1 MSLWSRIRNLLGE
14 EPAADRSPPA
24 GAQHVQSG
32 REEDTGGEGDAS
44 APDSHSTTGTTPNE
58 TFVGRPGGDDPGYLE
73 TGAEKRA
80 DDEDGSAGTDR

>member
-1 MSLWSRIRNLLGE
+1 MSLWSWIRNLLGE
-14 EPAADRSPPA
+14 EPAVDRSPPP
-24 GAQHVQSG
+24 GAQQVQSG
-32 REEDTGGEGDAS
+32 REEDVGGERDAS

-80 DDEDGSAGTDR
+80 AEEGDDSDTER